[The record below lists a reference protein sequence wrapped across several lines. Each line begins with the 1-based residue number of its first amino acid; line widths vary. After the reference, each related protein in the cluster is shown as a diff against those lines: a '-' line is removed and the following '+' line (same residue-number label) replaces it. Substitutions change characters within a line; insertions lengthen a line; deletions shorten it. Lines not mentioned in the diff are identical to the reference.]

1 LGQPADLLD
10 RLADR
15 EVSGGVVATV
25 AQRADAL
32 VEHRLRALF
41 FLFQQLLGHEAL
53 GEKQARRHAGHRE
66 QVGLGVEE
74 AGEIAALEKRALA
87 LVRAVVRE
95 KDLAILHGASYFPS
109 NPTRS
114 MVARS
119 ACSVCAAHCAYSLL
133 DLYQETWSSCCSS
146 FRCSGSSSVF
156 LKASCSAFTPCAS

>member
-1 LGQPADLLD
+1 TFIFNCYADP
-10 RLADR
+10 LALHSFPTRRSSD
-15 EVSGGVVATV
+15 
-25 AQRADAL
+25 L
-32 VEHRLRALF
+32 RLRALL

-66 QVGLGVEE
+66 QVGLGVEK

-119 ACSVCAAHCAYSLL
+119 ACSVC
-133 DLYQETWSSCCSS
+133 
-146 FRCSGSSSVF
+146 
-156 LKASCSAFTPCAS
+156 